1 MTKPSFLELPLLT
14 LEDFPSV
21 VFGGFLFLDQKRVY
35 WEQEIES
42 FKKELIRKKIQ
53 TPSTLGML
61 YAKFALHMIDTYHLS
76 LYHKLLNFY
85 FEN

>member
-1 MTKPSFLELPLLT
+1 MTKPSFLELPPMT
-14 LEDFPSV
+14 LEDFRSSI
-21 VFGGFLFLDQKRVY
+21 FGGFLFLDQKRVY

-42 FKKELIRKKIQ
+42 FRKELIWKKIR
-53 TPSTLGML
+53 TPSTPGML
-61 YAKFALHMIDTYHLS
+61 YAKFPLHMIDIYHLS